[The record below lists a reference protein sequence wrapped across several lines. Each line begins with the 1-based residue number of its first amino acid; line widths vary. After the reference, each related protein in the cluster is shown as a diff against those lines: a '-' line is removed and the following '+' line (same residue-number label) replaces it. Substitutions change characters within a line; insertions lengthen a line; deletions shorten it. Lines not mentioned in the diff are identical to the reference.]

1 MSENDPFAA
10 FESDRTTIK
19 PSAGRGSKAAAPG
32 AAPASPSSAA
42 PTAAS
47 AAGMGAMPPGT
58 GSVALDALMSA
69 SLNPLVSAA
78 APLLNAAP
86 RIRAMAQ
93 HANPAGLKDALA
105 DGVRKF
111 EAQARQRGLPN
122 EQVIAAR
129 YVLCTLLDESA
140 ASTPWGGSG
149 AWSAQSLLV
158 QFHNEA
164 WGGEKV
170 FQLMSKLAE
179 NIETNRDLLEL
190 LYVALAF
197 GFEGRYKVQTDGRAQ
212 LDSVRQRLAQ
222 LLRQSRGGYDKAL
235 SPHWQGVPAQT
246 ARLSDGLPMWVIAS
260 IAAVLLMFAFIGMRL
275 GINSQSDPVF
285 AALQSLDVKA
295 ATVSAPAPLT
305 AAPAAPRLAGFL
317 KPEIEAGLVAV
328 SDLADRSVVTI
339 KGDGFFEP
347 GSSDI
352 ADRVK
357 PLLVR
362 IADGLNGVP
371 GQVLITGHTDNQPIR
386 SMRYPSNW
394 HLSQERAN
402 SVKAMLSENKVKP
415 ERMRAEGRA
424 DAEPVEDNGTP
435 AGRAKNRRVE
445 VTLFVQSTA
454 P

>member
-1 MSENDPFAA
+1 MSEEDPFAA
-10 FESDRTTIK
+10 FESDRTIIK
-19 PSAGRGSKAAAPG
+19 PSAGRKPGAPAAGA
-32 AAPASPSSAA
+32 AAPASAAASSSA
-42 PTAAS
+42 PI
-47 AAGMGAMPPGT
+47 GGLPPGA
-58 GSVALDALMSA
+58 GSVTLDALMSA

-93 HANPAGLKDALA
+93 HPNPAGLKDALA
-105 DGVRKF
+105 DGLRKF
-111 EAQARQRGLPN
+111 EAQCRQRGLPN

-140 ASTPWGGSG
+140 ASTPWGSSG

-190 LYVALAF
+190 LYVCLAF

-212 LDSVRQRLAQ
+212 LDSVRVRLAD
-222 LLRQSRGGYDKAL
+222 LLRKSRGGYDKTL

-246 ARLSDGLPMWVIAS
+246 ARLSDGLPMWVVGAIVG
-260 IAAVLLMFAFIGMRL
+260 VLLMFAFIGLRF
-275 GINSQSDPVF
+275 GINSQSDATF
-285 AALQSLDVKA
+285 SALQSLDVKA
-295 ATVSAPAPLT
+295 APVTAPPPAPV
-305 AAPAAPRLAGFL
+305 AAPAPRLAGFL

-328 SDLADRSVVTI
+328 TDLADRSVVVI

-347 GSSDI
+347 GSADI

-386 SMRYPSNW
+386 SVRYPSNW

-402 SVKAMLSENKVKP
+402 SVKAMLATNKVKP

-424 DAEPVEDNGTP
+424 DAEPVEDNATP

-445 VTLFVQSTA
+445 VTLFVQPA
-454 P
+454 AAAQ